1 MSMQDRNEGLPRV
14 TMLNITKHFGRV
26 TALSG
31 VDFSVAAG
39 EVHALLGEN
48 GAGKTTLMNIL
59 YGLVTPDDG
68 AILVD
73 GEPVQVRD
81 VAQAVALGIG
91 MVHQRSKLVPTLTV
105 TENMLLGERGVFLRR
120 ADLEGVRQRLRELGE
135 GFGLEVDPSA
145 RVWQL
150 SVGEQQRVDI
160 LRALYHDVRVL
171 ILDEPTANLAPL
183 EIEQLLPKLQALA
196 AEGLSIILITHHLDE
211 VVEWTDR
218 VTVLRR
224 GKYVSTLRSNEA
236 SQEDLARLM
245 VGPEV
250 SLAWTSSRHTVPTPP
265 FQRGTRA
272 AGRPDGGVLQ
282 VSGLEARGDR
292 GTLVLRDVSFT
303 VNRGEIVAI
312 VGVEGNGQAELE
324 EVLYGLRSP
333 VRGVVTLN
341 GKDITSAVP
350 AQRLRCGVGLIPS
363 DRFRRGLIAE
373 LSVSHNLV
381 YDRIDR
387 APFGSPLSLHTKA
400 IMSGADEL
408 TRRFG
413 IRVSRLTQ
421 VVGALSGGNAQRV
434 VLARIFGQE
443 LCCILAV
450 QPTGGLDVG
459 AVRYVW
465 DQLDAARER
474 GVAILLISTDL
485 DEVLALAD
493 RCLTLYRGRL
503 LKSWARGEMDREQI
517 GLAMGGVVA
526 GGLRA

>member
-1 MSMQDRNEGLPRV
+1 MSMRDRNQAPPRV
-14 TMLNITKHFGRV
+14 TMINITKHFGRV

-31 VDFSVAAG
+31 VDFSIAAG

-73 GEPVQVRD
+73 GEPVHVRGP
-81 VAQAVALGIG
+81 AQAVALGIG
-91 MVHQRSKLVPTLTV
+91 MVHQNFKLVPTLTV
-105 TENMLLGERGVFLRR
+105 TENMLLGERGVFLRH
-120 ADLEGVRQRLRELGE
+120 ADLEAVRQRLQELGDR
-135 GFGLEVDPSA
+135 FGLEVDPSA

-160 LRALYHDVRVL
+160 LRALYHDVSVL
-171 ILDEPTANLAPL
+171 ILDEPTANLAPV
-183 EIEQLLPKLQALA
+183 EIEQLFPKLQALA
-196 AEGLSIILITHHLDE
+196 AEGLSIILITHHLGE
-211 VVEWTDR
+211 VAEWTDR

-224 GKYVSTLRSNEA
+224 GKNVSTLRSNEA

-250 SLAWTSSRHTVPTPP
+250 SLAWTSSRHTVPTPS
-265 FQRGTRA
+265 A
-272 AGRPDGGVLQ
+272 EVVPDGGVLQ

-292 GTLVLRDVSFT
+292 GTLVLREVSFS
-303 VNRGEIVAI
+303 VSRGEIVAI
-312 VGVEGNGQAELE
+312 AGVEGNGQAELE

-341 GKDITSAVP
+341 GKDITSAEP
-350 AQRLRCGVGLIPS
+350 AQRLQCGMGLIPS

-387 APFGSPLSLHTKA
+387 APFGSPFSLHSKA

-413 IRVSRLTQ
+413 IRIWRLTQ
-421 VVGALSGGNAQRV
+421 AVSTLSGGNAQRV
-434 VLARIFGQE
+434 VLARILGQE
-443 LCCILAV
+443 LCCIVAA
-450 QPTGGLDVG
+450 QPTRGLDVG

-465 DQLDAARER
+465 DQLDAARQR

-485 DEVLALAD
+485 DEVLELAD
-493 RCLTLYRGRL
+493 RCLTLYRGSL
-503 LKSWARGEMDREQI
+503 VKSSARGQMNREQI

-526 GGLRA
+526 GGLQA